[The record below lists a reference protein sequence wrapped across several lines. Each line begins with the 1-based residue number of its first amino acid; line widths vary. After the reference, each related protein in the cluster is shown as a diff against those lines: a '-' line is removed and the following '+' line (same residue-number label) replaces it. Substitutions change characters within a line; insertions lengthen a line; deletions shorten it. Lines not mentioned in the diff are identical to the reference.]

1 MNILLVLN
9 SNFSFIFQ
17 FENNLG
23 SSWCYFSL
31 IDETIIA
38 GSKRDPKVI
47 STVQS
52 KIQQPFIT
60 MKSSFPID
68 NNPQ

>member
-1 MNILLVLN
+1 MSSISL
-9 SNFSFIFQ
+9 I
-17 FENNLG
+17 ENNLG
-23 SSWCYFSL
+23 SLWCYFSM
-31 IDETIIA
+31 IDEKIIA

-68 NNPQ
+68 NNNPQ